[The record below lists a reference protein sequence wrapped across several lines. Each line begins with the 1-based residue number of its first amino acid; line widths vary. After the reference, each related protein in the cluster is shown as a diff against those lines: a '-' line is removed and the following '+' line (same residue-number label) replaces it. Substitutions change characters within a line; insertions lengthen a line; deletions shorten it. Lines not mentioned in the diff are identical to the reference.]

1 MAAKDMIAEKA
12 SEITDPVTSSVSGS
26 KESLDIQLENVVSN
40 VSHKTEDVIT
50 TLEKKLN
57 ELKEKNKKLQKT
69 A

>member
-1 MAAKDMIAEKA
+1 MIAEKA

-57 ELKEKNKKLQKT
+57 ELK
-69 A
+69 

>member
-1 MAAKDMIAEKA
+1 MIAEKA

>member
-57 ELKEKNKKLQKT
+57 ELK
-69 A
+69 

>member
-12 SEITDPVTSSVSGS
+12 SEITDQVTSSVSGS

-40 VSHKTEDVIT
+40 VSHKTENVIT

-57 ELKEKNKKLQKT
+57 ELKEKNKKL
-69 A
+69 